1 MDRKV
6 TLRIHDEIRNS
17 GNLDKEYVVGLVK
30 ELDERPDIQR
40 LVEQH
45 YKSKADRI
53 ISSFKDEN
61 GIRDCFAI
69 RDSQN
74 KTKYVDI
81 SKPNLLSKN
90 EIEEIRTK
98 QEKLKKKKE
107 EVLLKVSMAC
117 QVKDGQ
123 IRLEDYE
130 RTLRKELV
138 GEGNVK

>member
-6 TLRIHDEIRNS
+6 TLKIHDEIRNS
-17 GNLDKEYVVGLVK
+17 GNLNKEYVVELVK
-30 ELDERPDIQR
+30 QLDERPDINK

-74 KTKYVDI
+74 KTKYIDI
-81 SKPNLLSKN
+81 SKPNLLTKN
-90 EIEEIRTK
+90 EIEEVKTK

-107 EVLLKVSMAC
+107 EVLLKVNMAYR
-117 QVKDGQ
+117 VKNGQ
-123 IRLEDYE
+123 IRIEDYE
-130 RTLRKELV
+130 KTLKKALQE
-138 GEGNVK
+138 K